1 MSGENTKAIDRSD
14 ERVRHDDS
22 AAGVVRAFYDRV
34 RSGDLGM
41 LPVAVGLVVISVV
54 FTSLNPLF
62 LEPNNLVNLLFD
74 CATVG
79 VISLGIVCVLM
90 LGEIDLSVGSMSGL
104 ASAIVGVAWVN
115 MGLPL
120 PLAILM
126 AVAAGALVGAVYAI
140 LLNWIGMPSFVSTL
154 AGLLGTIIG
163 LIEAFTAVSNAD
175 LADKAE
181 LLSASIS
188 VGMNCT
194 AFGLMVAIP
203 LVLVHSM
210 LQSKTS
216 KIVMGIEMA
225 SVKFLNAL
233 TDRAVHQKTALG
245 AGAAEAFVSQNPAP
259 QPA

>member
-1 MSGENTKAIDRSD
+1 MEVIYRLVKFFADGGFFMYPILTI
-14 ERVRHDDS
+14 
-22 AAGVVRAFYDRV
+22 
-34 RSGDLGM
+34 L
-41 LPVAVGLVVISVV
+41 AVGTAISIERY
-54 FTSLNPLF
+54 TTLSLMIKRNRESWQK
-62 LEPNNLVNLLFD
+62 LEPLIMRGDFQAARELASKD
-74 CATVG
+74 TSTIAQ
-79 VISLGIVCVLM
+79 I
-90 LGEIDLSVGSMSGL
+90 LSMGL
-104 ASAIVGVAWVN
+104 ARQ
-115 MGLPL
+115 
-120 PLAILM
+120 
-126 AVAAGALVGAVYAI
+126 GAVRRRDDIELAMEQALI
-140 LLNWIGMPSFVSTL
+140 EIMPELDKRTAYLATFSNMATL

-203 LVLVHSM
+203 LVLVHSL
-210 LQSKTS
+210 LQSKTGT
-216 KIVMGIEMA
+216 IVMGIEMA

-245 AGAAEAFVSQNPAP
+245 TGAAEEFVSRPTAP

>member
-1 MSGENTKAIDRSD
+1 MD
-14 ERVRHDDS
+14 V
-22 AAGVVRAFYDRV
+22 FYTLVKFFAD
-34 RSGDLGM
+34 GGFFMYPILFI
-41 LPVAVGLVVISVV
+41 LAVGTAISIERY
-54 FTSLNPLF
+54 TTLSLMIKRNRESWQK
-62 LEPNNLVNLLFD
+62 LEPLIMKGDFHAARELASKD
-74 CATVG
+74 TSTIAQ
-79 VISLGIVCVLM
+79 I
-90 LGEIDLSVGSMSGL
+90 LSMGL
-104 ASAIVGVAWVN
+104 ARQ
-115 MGLPL
+115 
-120 PLAILM
+120 
-126 AVAAGALVGAVYAI
+126 GAVRRRDDIELAMEQALI
-140 LLNWIGMPSFVSTL
+140 EIMPELDKRTAYLATFSNMATL

-203 LVLVHSM
+203 LVLVHSL

-245 AGAAEAFVSQNPAP
+245 VGAAEAFVSPASAP

>member
-1 MSGENTKAIDRSD
+1 MDVIYKLVKFFADGGFFMYPILTI
-14 ERVRHDDS
+14 
-22 AAGVVRAFYDRV
+22 
-34 RSGDLGM
+34 L
-41 LPVAVGLVVISVV
+41 AVGTAISIERY
-54 FTSLNPLF
+54 TTLSLMIKRNKESWQK
-62 LEPNNLVNLLFD
+62 LEPLIMKGDFQAAREAASKD
-74 CATVG
+74 TSTIAQ
-79 VISLGIVCVLM
+79 I
-90 LGEIDLSVGSMSGL
+90 LSMGL
-104 ASAIVGVAWVN
+104 ARQ
-115 MGLPL
+115 
-120 PLAILM
+120 
-126 AVAAGALVGAVYAI
+126 GAVRRRDDIELAMEQALI
-140 LLNWIGMPSFVSTL
+140 EIMPELDKRTAYLATFSNMATL

-203 LVLVHSM
+203 LVLVHSL

-216 KIVMGIEMA
+216 TIVMGIEMA

-245 AGAAEAFVSQNPAP
+245 AGAAEEFVTRQAAP

>member
-1 MSGENTKAIDRSD
+1 MDVIYKLVKFFADGGFFMYPILTI
-14 ERVRHDDS
+14 
-22 AAGVVRAFYDRV
+22 
-34 RSGDLGM
+34 L
-41 LPVAVGLVVISVV
+41 AVGTAISIERY
-54 FTSLNPLF
+54 TTLSLMIKRNRESWQK
-62 LEPNNLVNLLFD
+62 LEPLIMRGDFQAARELASKD
-74 CATVG
+74 SSTIAQ
-79 VISLGIVCVLM
+79 I
-90 LGEIDLSVGSMSGL
+90 LSMGL
-104 ASAIVGVAWVN
+104 ARQ
-115 MGLPL
+115 
-120 PLAILM
+120 
-126 AVAAGALVGAVYAI
+126 GAVRRRDDIELAMEQALI
-140 LLNWIGMPSFVSTL
+140 EIMPELDKRTAYLATFSNMATL

-203 LVLVHSM
+203 LVLVHSL
-210 LQSKTS
+210 LQSKTAT
-216 KIVMGIEMA
+216 IVMGIEMA

-245 AGAAEAFVSQNPAP
+245 AGAAEEFVTRQAAP

>member
-1 MSGENTKAIDRSD
+1 MDVFFTVVKFFSDGGFFMYPILFILAIGTAISI
-14 ERVRHDDS
+14 ERYVTLTLMINKNRE
-22 AAGVVRAFYDRV
+22 GWRK
-34 RSGDLGM
+34 
-41 LPVAVGLVVISVV
+41 
-54 FTSLNPLF
+54 
-62 LEPNNLVNLLFD
+62 LEPLIMKGDFTNAREVASKD
-74 CATVG
+74 GSTIAQ
-79 VISLGIVCVLM
+79 I
-90 LGEIDLSVGSMSGL
+90 LSMGL
-104 ASAIVGVAWVN
+104 ARQ
-115 MGLPL
+115 
-120 PLAILM
+120 
-126 AVAAGALVGAVYAI
+126 GAVRRRDDIELAMEQALI
-140 LLNWIGMPSFVSTL
+140 EVMPELDKRTAYLATFSNMATL

-203 LVLVHSM
+203 LVLVHSL

-216 KIVMGIEMA
+216 TIVMGIEMA

-245 AGAAEAFVSQNPAP
+245 AGAAEEFVTRQAAP

>member
-1 MSGENTKAIDRSD
+1 MDVILT
-14 ERVRHDDS
+14 
-22 AAGVVRAFYDRV
+22 VVKFFADGGFFMYPI
-34 RSGDLGM
+34 LII
-41 LPVAVGLVVISVV
+41 LAVGTAISIERY
-54 FTSLNPLF
+54 TTLSLMIKRNKESWLK
-62 LEPNNLVNLLFD
+62 LEPLIMKGDFQGARELASKD
-74 CATVG
+74 TSTIAQ
-79 VISLGIVCVLM
+79 I
-90 LGEIDLSVGSMSGL
+90 LSMGL
-104 ASAIVGVAWVN
+104 ARQ
-115 MGLPL
+115 
-120 PLAILM
+120 
-126 AVAAGALVGAVYAI
+126 GAVRRRDDIELAMEQALI
-140 LLNWIGMPSFVSTL
+140 EIMPELDKRTAYLATFSNMATL

-203 LVLVHSM
+203 LVLVHSL
-210 LQSKTS
+210 LQSKTGT
-216 KIVMGIEMA
+216 IVMGIEMA

-245 AGAAEAFVSQNPAP
+245 AGAAEEFVTRQAAP

>member
-1 MSGENTKAIDRSD
+1 MDVILT
-14 ERVRHDDS
+14 
-22 AAGVVRAFYDRV
+22 VVKFFADGGFFMYPILV
-34 RSGDLGM
+34 IL
-41 LPVAVGLVVISVV
+41 AVGTAISIERY
-54 FTSLNPLF
+54 TTLSLMIKRNRDSWQK
-62 LEPNNLVNLLFD
+62 LEPLIMKGDFHAAREAASKD
-74 CATVG
+74 TSTIAQ
-79 VISLGIVCVLM
+79 I
-90 LGEIDLSVGSMSGL
+90 LSMGL
-104 ASAIVGVAWVN
+104 ARQ
-115 MGLPL
+115 
-120 PLAILM
+120 
-126 AVAAGALVGAVYAI
+126 GAVRRRDDIELAMEQALI
-140 LLNWIGMPSFVSTL
+140 EIMPELDKRTAYLATFSNMATL

-203 LVLVHSM
+203 LVLVHSL
-210 LQSKTS
+210 LQSKTAT
-216 KIVMGIEMA
+216 IVMGIEMA

-245 AGAAEAFVSQNPAP
+245 AGAAEEFVTRQAAP